1 MIKYT
6 EKFKTKI
13 VKQYIGGKHG
23 GFKLVSAR
31 HGIAAPTL
39 RRWVAAYREHGA
51 NGLKQKFERYSAAFK
66 LSVLQHMWENAL
78 SQNQVAAIFNIRKPY
93 SVGLWQRRYRESGA
107 EGLRRTPRTRSN
119 AMKAPTQKPDK
130 KRDEEL
136 SREELLK
143 RLDYLRMENEVLKKL
158 QALAQARKATAT
170 PKRK

>member
-6 EKFKTKI
+6 EKFKTKV

-23 GFKLVSAR
+23 GFKLVAAR
-31 HGIAAPTL
+31 HGIGAPTL

-51 NGLKQKFERYSAAFK
+51 NGLKRKFERYSPSFK
-66 LSVLQHMWENAL
+66 LSVLQHMWENGL

-93 SVGLWQRRYRESGA
+93 SVGLWQRRYQEDGA
-107 EGLRRTPRTRSN
+107 EGLSRTPRTKPDS
-119 AMKAPTQKPDK
+119 MKAPTRKPDD

-136 SREELLK
+136 SREDLLK

-158 QALAQARKATAT
+158 QALTQARKATAT